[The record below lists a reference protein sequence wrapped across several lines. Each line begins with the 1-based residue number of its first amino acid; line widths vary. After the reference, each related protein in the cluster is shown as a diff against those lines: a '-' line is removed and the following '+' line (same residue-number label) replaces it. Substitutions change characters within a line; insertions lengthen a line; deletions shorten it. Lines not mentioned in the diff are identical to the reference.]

1 MKKVNNLN
9 KKEIGEYYTPKN
21 LAINMVKKIRDDISN
36 SDILEP
42 SVGDGIFLEPLMQYN
57 PKSIDCVELFQKK
70 CDFIT
75 NQYNSDKL
83 NVICSDFI
91 DYSLNC
97 KKKYDIIIG
106 NPPYIKKS
114 NINEDVM
121 TKSKKLL
128 KCFQIVILK

>member
-57 PKSIDCVELFQKK
+57 PKSIDCVELFQK
-70 CDFIT
+70 
-75 NQYNSDKL
+75 
-83 NVICSDFI
+83 NVI
-91 DYSLNC
+91 L
-97 KKKYDIIIG
+97 
-106 NPPYIKKS
+106 
-114 NINEDVM
+114 
-121 TKSKKLL
+121 
-128 KCFQIVILK
+128 